1 MAFIGEVGE
10 SVRQQVGGQ
19 VGDNGRGFDGL
30 GFDKTTTAVS
40 VRKCEREQ

>member
-30 GFDKTTTAVS
+30 GFDGTAIARTRG
-40 VRKCEREQ
+40 RKNG